1 MRKTKGD
8 SAMSALLV
16 GSVLFC
22 FSTLVALALTWEVG
36 TNWGP
41 FRDHAPLLASSVWG
55 LLQLDSSEWN
65 RYWMQLLAGGYRVDF
80 ILHTSAPISLCLALT
95 ITFCKVVYFS
105 DECTQFAKH
114 LSGPK
119 LFTGK
124 KAYLHAA
131 ELLRADLAGGKHVGI
146 SVHPKVTLSLEAETG
161 NLVVMGQHGSG
172 KSNLLKLLL
181 LQIQSR
187 GDKLL
192 VFDEKPEYLKFLF
205 DHKEA
210 ALICAPDER
219 SRTWTIAVDAD
230 TPETALMVVSQLIH
244 TDSADP
250 LWTDGARLV
259 LASCICTLNATL
271 KTAWGWPELS
281 DALTWN
287 HETLIRNIQKY
298 YPAASKTV
306 IEGSRTTEGFLVTL
320 TLRLSWVH
328 TLARLWP
335 DRTHNPFSIK
345 EWVKGDSPYK
355 IIIIPNRAEHS
366 ALSKPLCAV
375 FLCLMT
381 AHVLSLPDSRTRRIW
396 FCLDEFASLPKTQ
409 AISDW
414 LSKGRSKG
422 ARTLAGFQS
431 FSQLEDIYGEKMAET
446 LVSLFTNV
454 AVLRCGSGGSSARR
468 AAAIFGVRQVER
480 AVVTV
485 NSAGE
490 TSTTYQRQEE
500 PLVRAEDL
508 IHLPKATRHG
518 IEGYICLG
526 GTNSVYRLRWPHPLV
541 RDIAEE
547 FVPSKRLVE
556 QPSINTNRRRKRN
569 S

>member
-1 MRKTKGD
+1 
-8 SAMSALLV
+8 
-16 GSVLFC
+16 
-22 FSTLVALALTWEVG
+22 
-36 TNWGP
+36 
-41 FRDHAPLLASSVWG
+41 
-55 LLQLDSSEWN
+55 
-65 RYWMQLLAGGYRVDF
+65 MQLVAGGYRIDF
-80 ILHTSAPISLCLALT
+80 ILHMSVPVSLCFALT
-95 ITFCKVVYFS
+95 ITFCKMVYFS

-124 KAYLHAA
+124 QAYLHAA
-131 ELLRADLAGGKHVGI
+131 KQLRADLAGGKHVGV
-146 SVHPKVTLSLEAETG
+146 SVHPKVTVSLEAETG

-192 VFDEKPEYLKFLF
+192 VFDDKPEYLKFLF

-287 HETLIRNIQKY
+287 HETLIRNIQEY

-306 IEGSRTTEGFLVTL
+306 VEGSRTTEGFLVTL

-345 EWVKGDSPYK
+345 EWVNGESPYK
-355 IIIIPNRAEHS
+355 IIIIPNRSEYS

-375 FLCLMT
+375 FLSLMT

-396 FCLDEFASLPKTQ
+396 FCLDEFASLPKTP

-454 AVLRCGSGGSSARR
+454 AVLRCGSGGSSARK
-468 AAAIFGVRQVER
+468 AAGIFGVRQVER
-480 AVVTV
+480 PVVTV
-485 NSAGE
+485 NSVGE
-490 TSTTYQRQEE
+490 SSTTYQRQEE

-508 IHLPKATRHG
+508 IHLPQATRHG

-526 GTNSVYRLRWPHPLV
+526 GTNSVYRLRWPHPSITN
-541 RDIAEE
+541 IAEE
-547 FVPSKRLVE
+547 FVPSKRLVG
-556 QPSINTNRRRKRN
+556 QFNIKTNRRRKRN